1 MSDRRS
7 RPVLVASLLLGV
19 LATAGCAVPSAPPA
33 SSGAPAGTATSTST
47 PEAQPEVVTG
57 PDCLIGDWFIAQD
70 QMQAF
75 YDGLSAETGGIA
87 FTIDGGTGLSFTDTT
102 FTYTPEFTLR
112 LEVAGIAATGTIV
125 GAIAGA
131 YSADDAIISTDQETS
146 DVVLTVDVGGT
157 VQDGTGLFDSILAA
171 SPIRNAPYECTAA
184 GPIIQ
189 FSTGEN
195 QVPIQLIAR

>member
-1 MSDRRS
+1 MSDRRPH
-7 RPVLVASLLLGV
+7 PVLVASILLGV
-19 LATAGCAVPSAPPA
+19 LATAGCAAPSAPSGE
-33 SSGAPAGTATSTST
+33 SSGSATPTPTSEAP
-47 PEAQPEVVTG
+47 PEVVSG

-70 QMQAF
+70 QLQAF
-75 YDGLSAETGGIA
+75 YDGLSAETGGLV

-102 FTYTPEFTLR
+102 FAYTPEFSLR
-112 LEVAGIAATGTIV
+112 LEIAGIAGTGTIV

-131 YSADDAIISTDQETS
+131 YTADDATITTSQETS

-157 VQDGTGLFDSILAA
+157 VQDGTGLFDGFLAS
-171 SPIRNAPYECTAA
+171 SPINSSPYECTTA

-195 QVPIQLIAR
+195 RVPVQLVAR